1 MSCPDFLYFCPMHL
15 KKIALLNFKNIS
27 QEELALCPGINCL
40 VGDNGA
46 GKTNVVDAV
55 YYLSMCKSS
64 LPMTDGQS
72 IRHGADFFLVEGTYA
87 SDAGKRETIVC
98 SFSRKGGKVLKRNGK
113 EYERLSDHVGLIPA
127 VIVSPADSA
136 LISDA
141 ADERRRYLNAF
152 ISQLDRAYLGSVM
165 RYNAVLAERNR
176 LLKTRPD
183 ETMLQIYDMQLCE
196 HGKAIHAR
204 RQEFAERLQP
214 VAAEYYRI
222 LSGEKR
228 FRACLLAHIEKVPC
242 TIILP
247 RKQNDAES
255 ELIMPPR
262 NYFEQARLIR
272 EAICRNLYTEE
283 TIAGAAGVSRENV
296 KSLLSLLIFSSDEQ
310 NLLLDVGV
318 PKSTAIKL
326 ASADKKTREI
336 FINALV
342 GGKDPQGICALIDKS
357 LSPYQSKKKV
367 KFGIK
372 SSGFLLN
379 SINHA
384 VETMRE
390 GGMDIGFTTKE
401 NDVSTVLTLTVP
413 KEGENV
419 PRGTSK

>member
-1 MSCPDFLYFCPMHL
+1 MEEEYFFSTGEFPKTISEKSVQVMDGLADAVVKTVKVSEIFPDPEKPP
-15 KKIALLNFKNIS
+15 KKYP
-27 QEELALCPGINCL
+27 EDELAKLAIDIL
-40 VGDNGA
+40 SNGLKNPLTVA
-46 GKTNVVDAV
+46 PSKPA
-55 YYLSMCKSS
+55 
-64 LPMTDGQS
+64 
-72 IRHGADFFLVEGTYA
+72 
-87 SDAGKRETIVC
+87 KRE
-98 SFSRKGGKVLKRNGK
+98 R
-113 EYERLSDHVGLIPA
+113 
-127 VIVSPADSA
+127 
-136 LISDA
+136 
-141 ADERRRYLNAF
+141 
-152 ISQLDRAYLGSVM
+152 
-165 RYNAVLAERNR
+165 
-176 LLKTRPD
+176 
-183 ETMLQIYDMQLCE
+183 
-196 HGKAIHAR
+196 
-204 RQEFAERLQP
+204 
-214 VAAEYYRI
+214 YRI

-247 RKQNDAES
+247 RKQKDTES

-310 NLLLDVGV
+310 NLLLDVGI

-342 GGKDPQGICALIDKS
+342 GGKDPQRICALIDKS

-413 KEGENV
+413 KDGENV